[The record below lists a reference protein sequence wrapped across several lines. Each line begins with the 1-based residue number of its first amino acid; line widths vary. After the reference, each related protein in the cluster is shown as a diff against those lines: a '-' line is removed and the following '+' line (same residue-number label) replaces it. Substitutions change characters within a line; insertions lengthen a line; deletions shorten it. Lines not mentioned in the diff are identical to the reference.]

1 MSTLYIHR
9 KMPFKKPKWQ
19 LLLVLAYCC
28 LLLAMLPYPL
38 TAKDVDPSVIE
49 LNLKEASF
57 KTALKEIERQT
68 AYHFVMNDT
77 QIRKIQ
83 KTITLSIKSESI
95 EEVMNQ
101 LLMGTRITYRINKK
115 QITLIPPDNNH
126 VVASSTS
133 PAMWT
138 SYALSG
144 QQQQFSSSDLTDL
157 RVPEILVTGKV
168 TEENGDVLPGVNIL
182 IKGTTKG
189 TVTDDQGKYSISVS
203 GPEAV
208 LSFSFIG
215 YSTQEIAVGTQT
227 VIDLTLTPDM
237 QTLSEI
243 VVVGYGTQDKKDVTG
258 SVSTI
263 KGSDFEN
270 LPSGGAQQALQGR
283 TAGVNIV
290 RNGGAPGNA
299 GSIRIRGLGT
309 VNNADPLIVIDGVPA
324 GTMNDVNPNDIQSID
339 VLKDASAS
347 AIYGTRAANGVVLIT
362 TKRGKFDDKLKF
374 TLNAYTGVS
383 NRIKTLDMLDAPT
396 LTKLKQESYTNDVAD
411 GSTIPDIWKDPQYQT
426 QKTNW
431 QNEVLKQ
438 GTTNNMDLSI
448 RGGGKYSS
456 FAISGGHYNEKGI
469 IGKTYYK
476 RYTVRINSDHKVGE
490 RLKIGQNLQFTNTND
505 NSSPN
510 TLSTSAPSAQD
521 GLLWSAIRFH
531 PGLPVR
537 DTNGS
542 YSSSIPGFGDI
553 NNPLYT
559 IATQDK
565 NNNRNRI
572 LGSASAEY
580 EIIKGLKAKA
590 NLAMDAT
597 FADTRNFEVKIDSQY
612 RQTNYNQLT
621 LTNDKYWAFLQEYFL
636 SYDKQLGAHS
646 IGIVGGYTSQT
657 FNDIYSKEI
666 GRDFPSEEADLRYM
680 SQAGTIVNL
689 GAENGGRS
697 YDALQSWFG
706 RGNYA
711 FKDRYLLTA
720 TYRTDGSSRFPS
732 GNRWGS
738 FPAFSAG
745 WRISEESFLKNA
757 LPFVSNLKLT
767 GGWGRLGNQNVNSLQ
782 YLALIKNGGTYNN
795 YAFGDGQAQ
804 NQVKGSAQ
812 ARIPNPNIGWETAEM
827 TNFGLDAG
835 FLDNRI
841 LFTGAYFIKDT
852 KHMLLSPP
860 SLGTLGKATIPDQN
874 VGQLRNKGLELE
886 ISYRKATGDFT
897 FTLSGNAT
905 FIQNKV
911 TQLLTPGS
919 FLASQTYGR
928 TDQEITRTYE
938 GNPYGT
944 FYGWVADGLY
954 QNQSQINSDP
964 GIANDPRK
972 TDQIH
977 PGDVR
982 FKDLTGDGV
991 IDDKDRTIL
1000 GSPQPKITYGI
1011 NANMAYKGFDLNLFF
1026 LGVGGVDIYN
1036 ADRMQGLNAA
1046 YPFNLYQEAT
1056 GRWNGEGTSTSIP
1069 RLSSTDPNLNFR
1081 TSSLFIESGAF
1092 FRLKNI
1098 TLGYTVPKKLSDAL
1112 RMSQARFYV
1121 SGQNV
1126 FTLTKYKGLN
1136 PELGY
1141 ADGTRTSGQY
1151 TQVNVDYAQY
1161 PLSRTFTVGA
1171 TISF

>member
-1 MSTLYIHR
+1 MSSVYSHFER
-9 KMPFKKPKWQ
+9 PFKKPRW
-19 LLLVLAYCC
+19 LLVSAMAWCCC
-28 LLLAMLPYPL
+28 LWLATMPNQA
-38 TAKDVDPSVIE
+38 TAGDKSKSTTIE
-49 LNLKEASF
+49 LNLQEVSF

-68 AYHFVMNDT
+68 VYHFVMNDT
-77 QIRKIQ
+77 QIKKIT
-83 KTITLSIKSESI
+83 KTITLTIKSENI
-95 EEVMNQ
+95 QEVLDH
-101 LLMGTRITYRINKK
+101 LLEGTRITYKINKK
-115 QITLIPPDNNH
+115 QITLIPPDNS
-126 VVASSTS
+126 AMTSTISSNS
-133 PAMWT
+133 WT
-138 SYALSG
+138 SYAMAGQSLLQVIPNKVSELFLS
-144 QQQQFSSSDLTDL
+144 D
-157 RVPEILVTGKV
+157 ILVSGKI
-168 TEENGDVLPGVNIL
+168 TEENDNPLPGVNVVV
-182 IKGTTKG
+182 KGTTNG
-189 TVTDDQGKYSISVS
+189 TVTDNEGKYSISVP
-203 GPEAV
+203 GTDAI
-208 LSFSFIG
+208 LTFSFIG
-215 YSTQEIAVGTQT
+215 YTSQEILVGAQT
-227 VIDLTLTPDM
+227 VIDVKLSPDA
-237 QTLSEI
+237 QTLSEV

-258 SVSTI
+258 SISVV
-263 KGSDFEN
+263 KGTDIEN

-283 TAGVNIV
+283 TAGVNVV

-374 TLNAYTGVS
+374 TVNAYTGVS
-383 NRIKTLDMLDAPT
+383 NRIKTLSMLDAPT
-396 LTKLKQESYTNDVAD
+396 LTNLKQESFTNDVPD
-411 GSTIPDIWKDPQYQT
+411 GSTIPDVWKDTQYQT

-438 GTTNNMDLSI
+438 GTTNNLDLSI

-456 FAISGGHYNEKGI
+456 FSISGGHYNEKGI
-469 IGKTYYK
+469 IGNSYYK
-476 RYTVRINSDHKVGE
+476 RYTARINSDHKVGE

-505 NSSPN
+505 NAPN
-510 TLSTSAPSAQD
+510 TLSAQD

-537 DTNGS
+537 DPNGS

-565 NNNRNRI
+565 NNSRNRI
-572 LGSASAEY
+572 LGSTSAEY
-580 EIIKGLKAKA
+580 EIVSGLKAKA

-597 FADTRNFEVKIDSQY
+597 FTDTHNFEVKIDSQY
-612 RQTNYNQLT
+612 RQSNYNQLT
-621 LTNDKYWAFLQEYFL
+621 NTNDKYWAFLQEYFL
-636 SYDKQLGAHS
+636 SYDKQFGAHS
-646 IGIVGGYTSQT
+646 IGLVAGYSSQT
-657 FNDIYSKEI
+657 FNDVYSKVI
-666 GRDFPSEEADLRYM
+666 GREFPSEEKDLRYM

-689 GAENGGRS
+689 GADNGGRS

-706 RGNYA
+706 RANYA
-711 FKDRYLLTA
+711 FKERYLLTA
-720 TYRTDGSSRFPS
+720 TYRADGSSRFAS
-732 GNRWGS
+732 GNKWGY

-745 WRISEESFLKNA
+745 WRISEESFFKDGV
-757 LPFVSNLKLT
+757 PFVSNLKLT
-767 GGWGRLGNQNVNSLQ
+767 GGWGQLGNQNVNSLQ
-782 YLALIKNGGTYNN
+782 YLALIRNGGTYNN
-795 YAFGDGQAQ
+795 YAFGNSQPQ

-812 ARIPNPNIGWETAEM
+812 ARIPNANIGWETAEM
-827 TNFGLDAG
+827 TNLGLDAG

-841 LFTGAYFIKDT
+841 LLTAAYFIKDT
-852 KHMLLSPP
+852 KNMLLSPP

-886 ISYRKATGDFT
+886 LSYRKTTGDFT
-897 FTLSGNAT
+897 FSVSGNAT
-905 FIQNKV
+905 FIQNRV

-928 TDQEITRTYE
+928 TDQEITRTYQ
-938 GNPYGT
+938 GHPYGT

-954 QNQSQINSDP
+954 QNQAQIDSDP
-964 GIANDPRK
+964 GVANDPRK

-982 FKDLTGDGV
+982 FKDLNGDGV

-1011 NANMAYKGFDLNLFF
+1011 NASMAYKGFDLNLFF
-1026 LGVGGVDIYN
+1026 LGVGGVDVFN

-1046 YPFNLYQEAT
+1046 YPFNLYKEAT
-1056 GRWNGEGTSTSIP
+1056 NRWHGEGTSTSIP

-1081 TSSLFIESGAF
+1081 TSNLFIESGAF
-1092 FRLKNI
+1092 LRLKNV
-1098 TLGYTVPKKLSDAL
+1098 TLGYTIPKNITTAL
-1112 RMSQARFYV
+1112 RLSQARFYV
-1121 SGQNV
+1121 TGQNV
-1126 FTLTKYKGLN
+1126 FTFTKYKGLN

-1141 ADGTRTSGQY
+1141 ADGTRSSGQY

-1161 PLSRTFTVGA
+1161 PLSRTFTIGA